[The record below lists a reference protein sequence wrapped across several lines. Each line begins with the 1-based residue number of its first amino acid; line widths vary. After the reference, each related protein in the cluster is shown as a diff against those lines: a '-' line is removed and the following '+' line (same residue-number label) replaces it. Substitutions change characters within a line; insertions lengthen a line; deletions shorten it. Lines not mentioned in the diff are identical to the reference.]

1 MIICDF
7 KNKMNS
13 KIKLTLLLFLLLSAC
28 NQSSTKN
35 MSKEEILNQG
45 SQLFAKYG
53 CAVCHSLEGKK
64 VYGPPLNGIY
74 MKEIKVLRK
83 GKEYDIVAD
92 RKYLKR
98 SIMQPRYEKV
108 LEFKNTEMPM
118 ATFPEEDADI
128 LVEYIIALGEKN

>member
-1 MIICDF
+1 MKKNYVLIIY
-7 KNKMNS
+7 
-13 KIKLTLLLFLLLSAC
+13 LLLLFISC
-28 NQSSTKN
+28 NKSPVKN
-35 MSKEEILNQG
+35 MDKQEILKQG

-74 MKEIKVLRK
+74 MKEITVLRK
-83 GKEYDIVAD
+83 GKEYKVVAD
-92 RKYLKR
+92 RKYLKK
-98 SIMQPRYEKV
+98 SILQPRFEKV
-108 LEFKNTEMPM
+108 LEFKNTEMPI